1 MSLYKITLHRSPIG
15 LPQKTH
21 RVIKALGL
29 KKTTQ
34 NVAFKPVEPV
44 WAGMILKAKEILKV
58 EVVDEGYVERQK
70 IEQKERRDRMKGW
83 VKVGDARAQV

>member
-1 MSLYKITLHRSPIG
+1 MSQLYKVTLRRSPIG

-29 KKTTQ
+29 KKTTRS
-34 NVAFKPVEPV
+34 VAFKPIEPV

-70 IEQKERRDRMKGW
+70 LEAKEKRERLKGW
-83 VKVGDARAQV
+83 VKVDQANL